1 MIRVNKQTVQSI
13 NNGDTSLREAAI
25 ELSLT
30 YPTVEI
36 AEAFLELYLNTPYPE
51 TINKIPIT
59 LEQFETIKSLFRVK
73 GINPLTGEIERRG
86 RPSQSIYSNNGS
98 IGSNITGP
106 ITGTITESKMNKLFQ
121 EEEAK
126 AKDNKKTKA
135 EDNKKAKKK

>member
-1 MIRVNKQTVQSI
+1 MIRVKKETLMAI

-86 RPSQSIYSNNGS
+86 RPSQSLYQNTGS
-98 IGSNITGP
+98 IGAIAGTITGP
-106 ITGTITESKMNKLFQ
+106 ITESKMNKLFQ
-121 EEEAK
+121 EEER
-126 AKDNKKTKA
+126 KTKA
-135 EDNKKAKKK
+135 EEKRKAKK